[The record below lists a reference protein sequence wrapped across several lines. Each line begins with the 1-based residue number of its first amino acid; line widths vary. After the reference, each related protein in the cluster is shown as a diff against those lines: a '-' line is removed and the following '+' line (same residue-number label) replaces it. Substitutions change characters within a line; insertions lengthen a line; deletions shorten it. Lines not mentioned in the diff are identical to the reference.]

1 MLCFDFFSPKVKKQ
15 ACARNFWCSR
25 HCAGCFKCVIS
36 LKPGNNWA
44 QYWSLSSLI
53 SKEKD
58 KSFSILF
65 ELLTQVLKTG
75 IQTGRVCFFFLTL
88 QFIYFS
94 SVNKHHWPEIFQKE
108 NDMPNS
114 CGNESIN
121 LRKTPNTWMLL
132 YSETSSRLWA
142 LYHLICGLCPPG
154 PDILFKTSTGAKE

>member
-1 MLCFDFFSPKVKKQ
+1 MILLMLCFDFFSPKVKKQ

-75 IQTGRVCFFFLTL
+75 IQTGRVCFFFFDSTIYLLFFCQQIPLTRN
-88 QFIYFS
+88 FS
-94 SVNKHHWPEIFQKE
+94 EGKWHAKQLWEWKHKLTQ
-108 NDMPNS
+108 NS
-114 CGNESIN
+114 EHMN
-121 LRKTPNTWMLL
+121 
-132 YSETSSRLWA
+132 A
-142 LYHLICGLCPPG
+142 LV
-154 PDILFKTSTGAKE
+154 FWN